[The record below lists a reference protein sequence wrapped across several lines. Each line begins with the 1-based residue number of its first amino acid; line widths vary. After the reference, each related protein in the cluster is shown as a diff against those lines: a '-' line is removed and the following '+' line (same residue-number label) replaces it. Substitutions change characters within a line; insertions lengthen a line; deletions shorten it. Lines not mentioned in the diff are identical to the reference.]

1 MDLTPFKLDIDELIN
16 DFSESNSTTLDD
28 MKKIWLSRK
37 FSYIFE
43 AKPTA
48 NLGFFMQSLY
58 AHSIG
63 HMVSEDSLSRR
74 LGGLY
79 CLYCLYETQ
88 PFKPPFK
95 IYLSLGQLKKLKSLV
110 VDVKKES
117 LKVVPALVKRML
129 EKNMFLFGFV
139 DINEAS
145 ATDRVNE
152 INKLQD
158 ARMRIAYKKLFANT
172 RIDHF
177 LHMDLGM
184 ELNLKVLNKMSTEYS
199 RAKELAINEEAGK
212 LLDIQNIKHIVENN
226 KLIGDVVN
234 KIAKDWNVQ
243 KEMFYQQTG
252 LNHYQKVQEEN
263 NDVDFDQELVDFLS
277 Q

>member
-1 MDLTPFKLDIDELIN
+1 MDLTSFKLDIDELIH
-16 DFSESNSTTLDD
+16 DFSESNSKTLHD

-37 FSYIFE
+37 FSYIYE

-63 HMVSEDSLSRR
+63 HMVSEDSLSCR

-88 PFKPPFK
+88 LFKPPFK
-95 IYLSLGQLKKLKSLV
+95 IYLSLGELKKLKSLV
-110 VDVKKES
+110 VDAKKES

-129 EKNMFLFGFV
+129 AKNMFLFGFV

-158 ARMRIAYKKLFANT
+158 ARMQIAYEKLFANT

-184 ELNLKVLNKMSTEYS
+184 ELDLKMLNKMSTEYA
-199 RAKELAINEEAGK
+199 RAKELAINEAGK
-212 LLDIQNIKHIVENN
+212 LVDIQNIKHIVENN
-226 KLIGDVVN
+226 KLFGDVVD
-234 KIAKDWNVQ
+234 KIAKDWSVQ

-252 LNHYQKVQEEN
+252 LNHHQKVQEEN

>member
-199 RAKELAINEEAGK
+199 RAKELAINEAGK